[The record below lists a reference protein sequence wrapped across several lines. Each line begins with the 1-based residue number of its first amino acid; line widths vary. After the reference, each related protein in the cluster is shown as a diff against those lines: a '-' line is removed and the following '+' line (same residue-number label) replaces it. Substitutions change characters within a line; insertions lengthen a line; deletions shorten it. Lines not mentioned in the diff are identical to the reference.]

1 MDDLTLRDR
10 TDISDR
16 SRGVALILA
25 AVLGV
30 FGGHRFYAGKPV
42 SGVAMILTL
51 GGMGLWWL
59 YDVILIT
66 SGAFRDD
73 EERRLVR
80 WWEPNPLLDPDGRSL
95 PQLDML
101 FDAVEQLRSEL
112 GDLDERVDFM
122 ERVLAQAKEPH
133 ALQAGTKDR

>member
-1 MDDLTLRDR
+1 MDDLTLRTP

-25 AVLGV
+25 TVLGV

-51 GGMGLWWL
+51 GGLGFWWL
-59 YDVILIT
+59 YDVILIA
-66 SGAFRDD
+66 SGSFRDD
-73 EERRLVR
+73 EEHRLVR
-80 WWEPNPLLDPDGRSL
+80 WWEPNPLVDPDARTL
-95 PQLDML
+95 PQVELL

-122 ERVLAQAKEPH
+122 ERVLAQAKETH
-133 ALQAGTKDR
+133 ALQAGTGEH